1 MYGKKMI
8 RSLAVVAAIAIAPL
22 AAQAQFGGLLGGA
35 KAGGGASPDQVE
47 KHIKDYFSGINRT
60 NRLLGEALNLDG
72 LAQAAKE
79 KADCTESGSCGLK
92 DGASLAKGHSEEIAK
107 KIRELQAAGTKLTE
121 EQSVKIT
128 RSFEGVGKAALAAK
142 NALTDGKNMDK
153 GMKALTLAAL
163 LPDIGNSFK
172 ATFDAGNAVVSY
184 MRFSGV
190 KTDDLVKNLSSA
202 VTESGI
208 PGISANFGN

>member
-1 MYGKKMI
+1 MYGKTMI
-8 RSLAVVAAIAIAPL
+8 RSLTVVAAMALAPL
-22 AAQAQFGGLLGGA
+22 AAQAQFGGLMGGA
-35 KAGGGASPDQVE
+35 KSGGGASPDQVE

-60 NRLLGEALNLDG
+60 NRLLGEALKLDG

-79 KADCTESGSCGLK
+79 KAECTESGSCGLK

-107 KIRELQAAGTKLTE
+107 KIRELQAAGTKLSE
-121 EQSVKIT
+121 EESVKIT
-128 RSFEGVGKAALAAK
+128 RSFEGIGKAALAAK

-163 LPDIGNSFK
+163 FPDIGNSFK
-172 ATFDAGNAVVSY
+172 ATFDAANAVVAY

-190 KTDDLVKNLSSA
+190 KPDDLVKSLASA
-202 VTESGI
+202 ATESGI
-208 PGISANFGN
+208 PVPTNFGN